1 MELGTQ
7 IRKYRNE
14 RTLSQEALAEKVYVS
29 RQTVSNWENDKSYPD
44 VNSLVLL
51 SEVFEISLDQLIKG
65 DVEMMK
71 EQIDQTDQKKFER
84 LSNIFTILFLAVL
97 ITPVPLVH
105 FLSYAGLAIWIV
117 ILGAGSYAAMLVER
131 EKKKFDMQTYR
142 EIIAFTEGKSL
153 SEIEKAR
160 EEGKRPY
167 QKVLLAVA
175 FGAAGIKSLRKRSGN
190 LCVKKEPQ
198 WRRKAVCLHRNGCL
212 FLKKLIKIN

>member
-44 VNSLVLL
+44 VKSLMLL
-51 SEVFEISLDQLIKG
+51 SEVFEVSLDQLIKG
-65 DVEMMK
+65 DVEIMK
-71 EQIDQTDQKKFER
+71 EQIEQIDQADQADQERFGR

-131 EKKKFDMQTYR
+131 EKKRLDIQTYQ
-142 EIIAFTEGKSL
+142 EIIAFTEGKAL

-167 QKVLLAVA
+167 QKVLLVIA
-175 FGAAGIKSLRKRSGN
+175 SGV
-190 LCVKKEPQ
+190 LGLV
-198 WRRKAVCLHRNGCL
+198 VTVF
-212 FLKKLIKIN
+212 FLWLLGDSFHYRI

>member
-1 MELGTQ
+1 MELGKQ

-14 RTLSQEALAEKVYVS
+14 RTLSQEALAERIYVS

-51 SEVFEISLDQLIKG
+51 SEVFEVSLDQLIKG
-65 DVEMMK
+65 DVEIMR
-71 EQIDQTDQKKFER
+71 EEINRTDQKKFER

-105 FLSYAGLAIWIV
+105 FLSYAGLAIWLV
-117 ILGAGSYAAMLVER
+117 ILAAGSYVAMLVER
-131 EKKKFDMQTYR
+131 EKKKFNMQTYR

-153 SEIEKAR
+153 SEIEQAR

-175 FGAAGIKSLRKRSGN
+175 SGAIGVI
-190 LCVKKEPQ
+190 VTMF
-198 WRRKAVCLHRNGCL
+198 
-212 FLKKLIKIN
+212 FLWILG

>member
-1 MELGTQ
+1 MELGKQ

-14 RTLSQEALAEKVYVS
+14 KTLSQEALAEKVYVS

-51 SEVFEISLDQLIKG
+51 SEVFEVSLDQLIKG

-175 FGAAGIKSLRKRSGN
+175 SGAAGVI
-190 LCVKKEPQ
+190 VTMF
-198 WRRKAVCLHRNGCL
+198 
-212 FLKKLIKIN
+212 FLWLLG

>member
-1 MELGTQ
+1 MSKLFDRRSISEMIKFELQGD
-7 IRKYRNE
+7 RKW
-14 RTLSQEALAEKVYVS
+14 
-29 RQTVSNWENDKSYPD
+29 NWENDKSYPD

-84 LSNIFTILFLAVL
+84 LFLAVL

-175 FGAAGIKSLRKRSGN
+175 SGAAGVI
-190 LCVKKEPQ
+190 VTMF
-198 WRRKAVCLHRNGCL
+198 
-212 FLKKLIKIN
+212 FLWLLG

>member
-1 MELGTQ
+1 MELGKQ

-14 RTLSQEALAEKVYVS
+14 RTLSQEALAEKIYVS

-51 SEVFEISLDQLIKG
+51 SEVFEVSLDQLIKG
-65 DVEMMK
+65 DVEIMR
-71 EQIDQTDQKKFER
+71 EEINRTDQKKFER

-117 ILGAGSYAAMLVER
+117 ILAAGSYVAMLVER
-131 EKKKFDMQTYR
+131 EKKKFNMQTYR

-175 FGAAGIKSLRKRSGN
+175 SGAIGGI
-190 LCVKKEPQ
+190 VTMF
-198 WRRKAVCLHRNGCL
+198 
-212 FLKKLIKIN
+212 FLWILG

>member
-1 MELGTQ
+1 MSKIFDSPKTREKQGCQGPLIDHIFRDGLKFELQGD
-7 IRKYRNE
+7 RKW
-14 RTLSQEALAEKVYVS
+14 
-29 RQTVSNWENDKSYPD
+29 NWENDKSYPD

-117 ILGAGSYAAMLVER
+117 ILGAGSYVAMLVER

-175 FGAAGIKSLRKRSGN
+175 SGAAGVI
-190 LCVKKEPQ
+190 VTMF
-198 WRRKAVCLHRNGCL
+198 
-212 FLKKLIKIN
+212 FLWLLG

>member
-153 SEIEKAR
+153 SKIEKAR

-175 FGAAGIKSLRKRSGN
+175 SGAAGVI
-190 LCVKKEPQ
+190 VTMF
-198 WRRKAVCLHRNGCL
+198 
-212 FLKKLIKIN
+212 FLWLLG

>member
-1 MELGTQ
+1 MSKTFDSPKTREKQGCQGPLIDHIFRDGLKFELQGD
-7 IRKYRNE
+7 RKW
-14 RTLSQEALAEKVYVS
+14 
-29 RQTVSNWENDKSYPD
+29 NWENDKSYSD

-175 FGAAGIKSLRKRSGN
+175 SGAAGVI
-190 LCVKKEPQ
+190 VTMF
-198 WRRKAVCLHRNGCL
+198 
-212 FLKKLIKIN
+212 FLWLLG

>member
-14 RTLSQEALAEKVYVS
+14 RTLSQEALAEQVFVS

-44 VNSLVLL
+44 VKSLMLL
-51 SEVFEISLDQLIKG
+51 SEVFEVSLDQLIKG
-65 DVEMMK
+65 DVEIMK
-71 EQIDQTDQKKFER
+71 EQIEQIDQTDQKRFGR

-131 EKKKFDMQTYR
+131 EKKRLDIQTYQ
-142 EIIAFTEGKSL
+142 EIVSFTEGKSL
-153 SEIEKAR
+153 NEIEKAR

-167 QKVLLAVA
+167 QKMLLAVA
-175 FGAAGIKSLRKRSGN
+175 SGAAG
-190 LCVKKEPQ
+190 V
-198 WRRKAVCLHRNGCL
+198 AVTIFFMWLLGW
-212 FLKKLIKIN
+212 I

>member
-131 EKKKFDMQTYR
+131 EKKRLDIQTYQ
-142 EIIAFTEGKSL
+142 EIIAFTEGKAL

-175 FGAAGIKSLRKRSGN
+175 SGAAGA
-190 LCVKKEPQ
+190 
-198 WRRKAVCLHRNGCL
+198 AVTIFFMWLLGW
-212 FLKKLIKIN
+212 I

>member
-167 QKVLLAVA
+167 QKVLLAA
-175 FGAAGIKSLRKRSGN
+175 ASGAAGVIVTMFFLWLRG
-190 LCVKKEPQ
+190 
-198 WRRKAVCLHRNGCL
+198 
-212 FLKKLIKIN
+212 

>member
-29 RQTVSNWENDKSYPD
+29 RQTVSNRENDKSYPD

-71 EQIDQTDQKKFER
+71 EQIDQTDQKMFER

-97 ITPVPLVH
+97 IMPVPLVH

-175 FGAAGIKSLRKRSGN
+175 SGAAGMI
-190 LCVKKEPQ
+190 VTMF
-198 WRRKAVCLHRNGCL
+198 
-212 FLKKLIKIN
+212 FLWLLG

>member
-14 RTLSQEALAEKVYVS
+14 RTLSQEALAEQVFVS

-44 VNSLVLL
+44 VKSLMLL
-51 SEVFEISLDQLIKG
+51 SEVFEVSLDQLIKG
-65 DVEMMK
+65 DVEIMK
-71 EQIDQTDQKKFER
+71 EQIDQTDQKRFGR

-131 EKKKFDMQTYR
+131 EKKRLDIQTYQ
-142 EIIAFTEGKSL
+142 EIIAFTEGKAL

-175 FGAAGIKSLRKRSGN
+175 SGAAGA
-190 LCVKKEPQ
+190 
-198 WRRKAVCLHRNGCL
+198 AVTIFFMWLLGW
-212 FLKKLIKIN
+212 I

>member
-65 DVEMMK
+65 DVEMMR
-71 EQIDQTDQKKFER
+71 EQINQTDHTDQKKFAR

-105 FLSYAGLAIWIV
+105 FLSYAGLAVWIV
-117 ILGAGSYAAMLVER
+117 ILGAGGYAAMLVER
-131 EKKKFDMQTYR
+131 EKKKFDIQTYQ

-167 QKVLLAVA
+167 QKVLLTVASGAVGLIVTV
-175 FGAAGIKSLRKRSGN
+175 F
-190 LCVKKEPQ
+190 
-198 WRRKAVCLHRNGCL
+198 
-212 FLKKLIKIN
+212 FLWVLGEI

>member
-44 VNSLVLL
+44 VKSLMLL
-51 SEVFEISLDQLIKG
+51 SEVFEVSLDQLIKG
-65 DVEMMK
+65 DVEIMK
-71 EQIDQTDQKKFER
+71 EQIEQIDQADQADQERFGR

-131 EKKKFDMQTYR
+131 EKKRLDIQTYQ
-142 EIIAFTEGKSL
+142 EIIAFTEGKAL

-175 FGAAGIKSLRKRSGN
+175 SGAAGA
-190 LCVKKEPQ
+190 
-198 WRRKAVCLHRNGCL
+198 AVTIFFMLLLGW
-212 FLKKLIKIN
+212 I